1 MQPLLDFRKG
11 DSDTALLAFFTL
23 LGTTAAHTL
32 LETARDALFLAR
44 LPASRLAWMILA
56 IAACGLLLSR
66 FDRGRAEHFSVWP
79 LLLVA
84 AGTGAIGAVLYVTV
98 HAGLVIALYLWTG
111 VAAAWI
117 VLRFWLALGARFTIS
132 DGKRLFGFI
141 GLGSVLG
148 AVVGAACARALA
160 FVIDARALVLAAS
173 ALFLVTAL
181 GPARALARGDGGIRE
196 KGPERPPDAGY
207 ELRADPYAI
216 RILALVLLGTVALT
230 LVDYLFKAAAQT
242 QFHQGELVAFFA
254 TASFVMSALALVVQ
268 VFGSGWLLR
277 VIGVHRALLVLPV
290 LVVLGASSFAATG
303 TLAAALLMKGADGS
317 LRHSLHRTSVELLF
331 LPMADERRSR
341 VKPLVDL
348 VGQRGGQALASGAI
362 LLVAALEAPRAIL
375 GVAVVVLG
383 AAWMAV
389 TLDVRRHYLDI
400 FRANLRESH
409 LDPEATRGL
418 ESSAATPALIDLML
432 DAPEEEVR
440 HRSLRELAHRH
451 AEEPARRIPEVA
463 LSLAA
468 DRALRDAFASLEAR
482 VVLGREGGGEAPLL
496 ATLRERETEAT
507 SHLFRVL
514 DLWHP
519 HENFHRVHR
528 GLRSEDPRTRASSR
542 ELCEHVVAP
551 AIRGALLALI
561 DDLSDEERL
570 ERASS
575 HFPPSRLDAAGQL
588 RILGFPSPA
597 PSIPVPPFVGI
608 DLRGRD
614 FSNAVL
620 AGADFTG
627 ADLRGCRLRGAV
639 LNGAIFVGT
648 RLTGADLTGAH
659 LEDANV
665 MGAQLERAVL
675 EGARLSRSNWLGAN
689 ARRAILSRCSGE
701 EVRLTAADF
710 EGADFGYA
718 NLRRCDMRSSDLRG
732 ARLDGANF
740 EGSDF
745 AAANLAR
752 ATLRRARLPVVA

>member
-1 MQPLLDFRKG
+1 MRPLLDFRKG
-11 DSDTALLAFFTL
+11 DSNTALRAFLTL

-56 IAACGLLLSR
+56 IAACGLVLSR
-66 FDRGRAEHFSVWP
+66 FDRGRSQHFSTWP

-84 AGTGAIGAVLYVTV
+84 AGTGAFGLALHATV
-98 HAGLVIALYLWTG
+98 HPGVVMALYLWTG

-117 VLRFWLALGARFTIS
+117 MLRFWLALGARFTIS

-148 AVVGAACARALA
+148 AVVGAACARGLA
-160 FVIDARALVLAAS
+160 FVIDARGLVLAAG

-181 GPARALARGDGGIRE
+181 GPARALARGDGAMRA
-196 KGPERPPDAGY
+196 KAAPARARAAGY
-207 ELRADPYAI
+207 ELRADPYAM

-230 LVDYLFKAAAQT
+230 LVDYLFKAAAQAR
-242 QFHQGELVAFFA
+242 FHQGELVAFFA

-290 LVVLGASSFAATG
+290 LVVFGASAFAVTG
-303 TLAAALLMKGADGS
+303 TVFAALLMKGADGS

-331 LPMADERRSR
+331 LPMADEHRAR
-341 VKPLVDL
+341 VKPVVDL
-348 VGQRGGQALASGAI
+348 VGQRGGQAVASAAI
-362 LLVAALEAPRAIL
+362 LLVAALGAPRAIL
-375 GVAVVVLG
+375 VVVVVALG
-383 AAWMAV
+383 AAWVFV

-400 FRANLRESH
+400 FRATLRESH

-418 ESSAATPALIDLML
+418 ESSAAAPALADLML
-432 DAPEEEVR
+432 DAPEEVVR
-440 HRSLRELAHRH
+440 HRSLRELAYRH
-451 AEEPARRIPEVA
+451 AEDPSQRIPEVA

-482 VVLGREGGGEAPLL
+482 VVLAREEAHAQLV
-496 ATLRERETEAT
+496 ATLREREAEAT

-519 HENFHRVHR
+519 HENFDRVHR
-528 GLRSEDPRTRASSR
+528 GLRSDDPRTRASSR

-575 HFPPSRLDAAGQL
+575 HFPPARLDAAGQL
-588 RILGFPSPA
+588 RVLGFPSPA
-597 PSIPVPPFVGI
+597 APLPVSPFVGV
-608 DLRGRD
+608 DLRGHD
-614 FSNAVL
+614 LSDAVL

-627 ADLRGCRLRGAV
+627 ADLRGCRLRGAM
-639 LNGAIFVGT
+639 LNGATLLGT
-648 RLTGADLTGAH
+648 RLAGADLTGAH
-659 LEDANV
+659 LEDANL

-675 EGARLSRSNWLGAN
+675 EGARLSRGNWLGAS
-689 ARRAILSRCSGE
+689 AKRAILSRCIGE
-701 EVRLTAADF
+701 EVRLTAAVF

-718 NLRRCDMRSSDLRG
+718 TLRRCDVRSSDLR
-732 ARLDGANF
+732 ATRLVGANF

-745 AAANLAR
+745 TSANLAR
-752 ATLRRARLPVVA
+752 ANLRGTLLPR